1 MAMGGNVVERT
12 DEPIMGWRSWNLSD
26 DASAPRLLPAG
37 SGVDDAWQH
46 RPEPPMIA
54 PPSDPDPTQAAK
66 RVLVVEDEEVVRGL
80 VRQMLA
86 GQGYEVLVA
95 QDGEEAI
102 ELAGRNTIDVL
113 LTDLTMPK
121 VGGREVAERLR
132 ESQPALKVVYMSGY
146 AEDLPT
152 GALPPATSFL
162 GKPFTF
168 AELTE
173 TVRALIA
180 SP

>member
-1 MAMGGNVVERT
+1 M
-12 DEPIMGWRSWNLSD
+12 
-26 DASAPRLLPAG
+26 
-37 SGVDDAWQH
+37 
-46 RPEPPMIA
+46 
-54 PPSDPDPTQAAK
+54 
-66 RVLVVEDEEVVRGL
+66 LVVEDEEVVRGL

-86 GQGYEVLVA
+86 GEGYDVLVA
-95 QDGEEAI
+95 QDGEEAL
-102 ELAGRNTIDVL
+102 ELAGQHHVDVL

-132 ESQPALKVVYMSGY
+132 ASQPGLKVIYMSGY
-146 AEDLPT
+146 AEDLPA

-173 TVRALIA
+173 TVHALIA
-180 SP
+180 AP

>member
-1 MAMGGNVVERT
+1 
-12 DEPIMGWRSWNLSD
+12 
-26 DASAPRLLPAG
+26 
-37 SGVDDAWQH
+37 
-46 RPEPPMIA
+46 
-54 PPSDPDPTQAAK
+54 
-66 RVLVVEDEEVVRGL
+66 VRGL
-80 VRQMLA
+80 VRQMLV
-86 GQGYEVLVA
+86 GEGYEVLVA

-102 ELAGRNTIDVL
+102 ELAGRSTIDVL

-132 ESQPALKVVYMSGY
+132 ESQPGLRVIYMSGY

-173 TVRALIA
+173 TVRSLLA